1 MQWYVHTTEVIN
13 KMLTLPNK
21 KSEFQHCTYLL
32 FNLKLLGPTKEII
45 INIRRSYRRTNSNST
60 LSQHFL
66 LRFLSGLW
74 EMSFFSYFALN

>member
-1 MQWYVHTTEVIN
+1 MHTTEVIN
-13 KMLTLPNK
+13 KTLILPNK

-32 FNLKLLGPTKEII
+32 FNLKLLEPTKEII
-45 INIRRSYRRTNSNST
+45 INIRRSYCRTNSSST

-74 EMSFFSYFALN
+74 EISLFFSYFALN